1 MLTVAAAPG
10 FRFRQV
16 EMAATR
22 QHRCRKPGLTPMNDK
37 HKIMKDT
44 LPPRHHP
51 ARAIVASTLVIAL
64 LGLAACNRKS
74 DDTPPA
80 AAASAASAPAASD
93 AQPAPAAYTPPS
105 ADQLYQMVAPIAL
118 FPDKLV
124 ALVLAGATYPDQ
136 VTAANTWLGQNPTLK
151 GADLTAAADA
161 QPWDPSVKALTAF
174 PAVLSQMASN
184 IEWTTALGQAYYH
197 DPNDVLNAIQV
208 MRQRAQK
215 AGHLSSGSQLHVTQ
229 VAQAAPPPSY
239 TPAQSGPAIYEGP
252 PIVPPPPQT
261 IVIEPAQPDTV
272 YVPAYNPAVVYGE
285 PEVYP
290 GYAYR
295 PSYDTGAV
303 VTAGVLSFG
312 VGIAVGALFS
322 HHDWGWHSWG
332 VNWGAPHPGGPAWG
346 NRERPA
352 VVYNHT
358 TYISKSTTVI
368 NNIHNTRITNNVTNN
383 YGNTTN
389 NVGNLVNRGAPPAG
403 VAAAQQMREQQAA
416 REQQMREHPGAPH
429 PAPSAMSMPHFGAND
444 TRPGERPEPH
454 PDANRPNE
462 MAAHAG
468 PGEPHPGE
476 ARRVERNEAT
486 QGGAH
491 PPAEGRA
498 PENVPHP
505 PANANAMHGP
515 NPANGEMREM
525 PGMPMHQQAEPR
537 REPEAPRNEPAE
549 APRQQHEAPPQARE
563 AFQPQHEVHAPPQQH
578 EAPRPAAQPRP
589 AEHAQHEPEQHAAPH
604 PQEHERQQHR

>member
-80 AAASAASAPAASD
+80 AAASATSAPAASD

-346 NRERPA
+346 NRER
-352 VVYNHT
+352 NGRRWCT
-358 TYISKSTTVI
+358 TT
-368 NNIHNTRITNNVTNN
+368 
-383 YGNTTN
+383 
-389 NVGNLVNRGAPPAG
+389 PPTS
-403 VAAAQQMREQQAA
+403 R
-416 REQQMREHPGAPH
+416 
-429 PAPSAMSMPHFGAND
+429 S
-444 TRPGERPEPH
+444 RPP
-454 PDANRPNE
+454 
-462 MAAHAG
+462 
-468 PGEPHPGE
+468 
-476 ARRVERNEAT
+476 
-486 QGGAH
+486 
-491 PPAEGRA
+491 
-498 PENVPHP
+498 
-505 PANANAMHGP
+505 
-515 NPANGEMREM
+515 
-525 PGMPMHQQAEPR
+525 
-537 REPEAPRNEPAE
+537 
-549 APRQQHEAPPQARE
+549 
-563 AFQPQHEVHAPPQQH
+563 
-578 EAPRPAAQPRP
+578 
-589 AEHAQHEPEQHAAPH
+589 
-604 PQEHERQQHR
+604 

>member
-1 MLTVAAAPG
+1 M
-10 FRFRQV
+10 QS
-16 EMAATR
+16 
-22 QHRCRKPGLTPMNDK
+22 
-37 HKIMKDT
+37 T

-51 ARAIVASTLVIAL
+51 VRALVASSLVIAL
-64 LGLAACNRKS
+64 LGLAACNKKN
-74 DDTPPA
+74 DDTPPVA
-80 AAASAASAPAASD
+80 GAASAASAPAASD
-93 AQPAPAAYTPPS
+93 AQPAPAAYTPPG

-124 ALVLAGATYPDQ
+124 ALVLAGSTYPDQ
-136 VTAANTWLGQNPTLK
+136 ITAANTWIGQNPTLK

-174 PAVLSQMASN
+174 PAVLSQMAGN
-184 IEWTTALGQAYYH
+184 IAWTTALGQAYFH

-215 AGHLSSGSQLHVTQ
+215 AGHLSSGSKLHVTQ
-229 VAQAAPPPSY
+229 ITQAAPPPSY

-272 YVPAYNPAVVYGE
+272 YVPAYNPAVVYGA
-285 PEVYP
+285 PVVYP
-290 GYAYR
+290 GYVYR

-346 NRERPA
+346 NWQRPA

-368 NNIHNTRITNNVTNN
+368 NNINTVHNTRITNNVTNN

-389 NVGNLVNRGAPPAG
+389 NVGNLINRGAPPVG
-403 VAAAQQMREQQAA
+403 MAATQRMREQQMREQQAA
-416 REQQMREHPGAPH
+416 RANPGTPHPGQA
-429 PAPSAMSMPHFGAND
+429 AMSMPHFGVND
-444 TRPGERPEPH
+444 ARPGERPGPH
-454 PDANRPNE
+454 PVAERSEPG
-462 MAAHAG
+462 AH
-468 PGEPHPGE
+468 PP
-476 ARRVERNEAT
+476 VEGRAQESVP
-486 QGGAH
+486 H
-491 PPAEGRA
+491 PPAEGA
-498 PENVPHP
+498 
-505 PANANAMHGP
+505 HGP
-515 NPANGEMREM
+515 NHANEMRGM
-525 PGMPMHQQAEPR
+525 PGRQMHQQAGGE
-537 REPEAPRNEPAE
+537 
-549 APRQQHEAPPQARE
+549 
-563 AFQPQHEVHAPPQQH
+563 APPQQH
-578 EAPRPAAQPRP
+578 EAPPQQREAAQQHEAPPQQREAAQQHEAPPQQREAAQQHEAPPRQEHEAPRPTPQPHP
-589 AEHAQHEPEQHAAPH
+589 AEHAQHAAQPHPQPHPQHVAPH
-604 PQEHERQQHR
+604 PQQHERQEHR

>member
-1 MLTVAAAPG
+1 
-10 FRFRQV
+10 
-16 EMAATR
+16 
-22 QHRCRKPGLTPMNDK
+22 
-37 HKIMKDT
+37 MKRT

-51 ARAIVASTLVIAL
+51 VRALVASSLVIAL
-64 LGLAACNRKS
+64 LGLAACNKQS

-80 AAASAASAPAASD
+80 AGAASAASAPAAPD

-124 ALVLAGATYPDQ
+124 ALVLAGSTYPDQ
-136 VTAANTWLGQNPTLK
+136 ITAANTWISQNPTLK

-174 PAVLSQMASN
+174 PAVLSQMAGN
-184 IEWTTALGQAYYH
+184 IAWTTALGQAYFH

-215 AGHLSSGSQLHVTQ
+215 AGHLSSGSKLHVSQ
-229 VAQAAPPPSY
+229 VTQAAPPSSY
-239 TPAQSGPAIYEGP
+239 TPAPSGPAIYEGP

-272 YVPAYNPAVVYGE
+272 YVPTYNPAVVYGA
-285 PEVYP
+285 PVVYP
-290 GYAYR
+290 GYVYR

-346 NRERPA
+346 NWQRPA

-368 NNIHNTRITNNVTNN
+368 NNVNTIHNTRITNNVTNN

-389 NVGNLVNRGAPPAG
+389 RVGNLINRGAPPAG
-403 VAAAQQMREQQAA
+403 MAAAQQMHAQQMREQQAA
-416 REQQMREHPGAPH
+416 RENPGAPH
-429 PAPSAMSMPHFGAND
+429 PVPSAMSMPHFGAND
-444 TRPGERPEPH
+444 ARPGERPGPH
-454 PDANRPNE
+454 PGENRPNE
-462 MAAHAG
+462 FAAHAG
-468 PGEPHPGE
+468 PGASHPGAE
-476 ARRVERNEAT
+476 MHAERNAP
-486 QGGAH
+486 GAH
-491 PPAEGRA
+491 PPVEGRA
-498 PENVPHP
+498 QESVPHP
-505 PANANAMHGP
+505 PAGEMHGP
-515 NPANGEMREM
+515 NHENGMREM
-525 PGMPMHQQAEPR
+525 PGMPMHQQAEPQHA
-537 REPEAPRNEPAE
+537 PEAE
-549 APRQQHEAPPQARE
+549 APRRQHEVPPQQHEAPPQQHE
-563 AFQPQHEVHAPPQQH
+563 AFQQQHEAPPPQQH
-578 EAPRPAAQPRP
+578 EAPRPAPQPHPAQ
-589 AEHAQHEPEQHAAPH
+589 HAQHAPQPHPQHPAPH
-604 PQEHERQQHR
+604 PQQHEQREHR